1 MKGCFSAVF
10 MVLFLGLSA
19 QSAER
24 RPSEAH
30 DVAKGSRPALAT
42 DGSSRLYA
50 VFEGYDGDKKV
61 PDIFCSTSSDC
72 GATWSTRQNI
82 SKMQSACE
90 RSAVA
95 VEKSGAIDVVWSS
108 NGADLKSSDIFFV
121 RSTDGAK
128 TWSEPINVSNTP
140 GPSVEPAIAVGP
152 DDSIHIV
159 FTDTSTADY
168 NKDILYVC
176 SKDGEKQSSKT
187 PFVPPVDISNT
198 PGASTCPDLLVT
210 PEGIVHAVW
219 VDTTLGETRPEIY
232 SARRVLD
239 SWTQAIDVS
248 CSARVSTH
256 PSLAYDKG
264 KVFLAWSDNSRKE
277 TAADIWV
284 DVGSKKGKFSKPIN
298 VSDTPGWSN
307 EPRAAANNSQLVIV
321 WTDTSTGTLTP
332 SIYARVTPDVG
343 QDFTSVMNMSQ
354 KQGMS
359 RHPSVIILGGKMI
372 VVWEE
377 IFGDDSTIEVT
388 TLKLKDLPTG
398 PPLAVDPTLHG
409 VAGNMH

>member
-1 MKGCFSAVF
+1 MKGRFSAVV
-10 MVLFLGLSA
+10 MALCISLSA
-19 QSAER
+19 HSAER
-24 RPSEAH
+24 RPSEAL
-30 DVAKGSRPALAT
+30 DVAKGSRPAIAT

-50 VFEGYDGDKKV
+50 VFEGYDGDKKGT
-61 PDIFCSTSSDC
+61 DIFCSTSIDC
-72 GATWSTRQNI
+72 GVSWSSRQNI
-82 SKMQSACE
+82 SKMQSASECA
-90 RSAVA
+90 AVA

-108 NGADLKSSDIFFV
+108 NGADLKSSDIFFA

-128 TWSEPINVSNTP
+128 TWSEPINISNTP
-140 GPSVEPAIAVGP
+140 GPSVEPAIAIGP
-152 DDSIHIV
+152 DDSIHV
-159 FTDTSTADY
+159 AFTDTSTADY

-176 SKDGEKQSSKT
+176 SKNGETQSSKVA
-187 PFVPPVDISNT
+187 FLPPVDVSNT
-198 PGASTCPDLLVT
+198 LGASTCPDLIVT

-219 VDTTLGETRPEIY
+219 VDTTSGATHPDIY
-232 SARRVLD
+232 SARLERG
-239 SWTQAIDVS
+239 SWSQPFDVS
-248 CSARVSTH
+248 RSARVSTH

-264 KVFLAWSDNSRKE
+264 RVFLAWSDNSRKE

-284 DVGSKKGKFSKPIN
+284 DLGSRRGKFDKPIN
-298 VSDTPGWSN
+298 ISDTPGWSN
-307 EPRAAANNSQLVIV
+307 EPRAAANKGQLVVV

-354 KQGMS
+354 RQGMS
-359 RHPSVIILGGKMI
+359 KHPSVTIAGGKMI
-372 VVWEE
+372 VLWEE
-377 IFGDDSTIEVT
+377 IVGDDSTIEVT